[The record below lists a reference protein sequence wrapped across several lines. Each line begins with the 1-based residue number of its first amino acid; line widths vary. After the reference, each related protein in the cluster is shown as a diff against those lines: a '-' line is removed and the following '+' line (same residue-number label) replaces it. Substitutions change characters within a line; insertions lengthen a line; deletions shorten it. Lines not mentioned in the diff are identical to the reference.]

1 MNKTEKRR
9 EITKQFL
16 TYVTEQFPQYE
27 ICDDGDGGRMY
38 FYPGSNSSDDVIEYH
53 RSNGLCTF
61 NWACEQSKQDCL
73 TMELKLNKITTE
85 VEDINN

>member
-1 MNKTEKRR
+1 MNKTEKRK
-9 EITKQFL
+9 EITKRFL
-16 TYVTEQFPQYE
+16 TYVEEQFPQYE

-38 FYPGSNSSDDVIEYH
+38 FYPESGNSDDSIEYH

-73 TMELKLNKITTE
+73 VMDQKLDEITFE
-85 VEDINN
+85 VEAM

>member
-16 TYVTEQFPQYE
+16 TYVAKQFPQYE

-38 FYPGSNSSDDVIEYH
+38 FHPAETLNSDDIIEYH
-53 RSNGLCTF
+53 RTHGLCTF
-61 NWACEQSKQDCL
+61 NWANEQSKIDCL
-73 TMELKLNKITTE
+73 IMEQKLNEITLE
-85 VEDINN
+85 IEAM

>member
-9 EITKQFL
+9 EITKRFL

-38 FYPGSNSSDDVIEYH
+38 FFPENDFMDDSIEYH
-53 RSNGLCTF
+53 RSNGLCVF
-61 NWACEQSKQDCL
+61 NWASEQAKQDCL
-73 TMELKLNKITTE
+73 VMEVKLNEITTE
-85 VEDINN
+85 IEAM